1 MLSSVEIKPDVY
13 FVGALDW
20 NAREFHGYTTEQGIT
35 YNAYL
40 ILDEK
45 VTLIDTVKRPFSE
58 ELVERIKSIID
69 PAKIDVLI
77 CNHIEMDHSGS
88 VPRILELAPNA
99 EVYASAP
106 QGVKELKAFY
116 GENINV
122 NGVKTG
128 DTLNIGKRTLTFVQT
143 PMVHWPDNMVTYSD
157 YDKILFSNDAFGQ
170 HYASSTRF
178 EDESDY
184 CEVMKQARKY
194 YANIVLPYGR
204 QADSA
209 VTAVKGIGL
218 ENIDIIAPAHGV
230 AWRSHIADI
239 ISKYEEWT
247 TGKLEEKA
255 LVVYDSMWGST
266 DKLAHALLDGFL
278 AEGIPAQLI
287 DLKETHISNVMYH
300 FLDSK
305 YVCVGS
311 PTLNS
316 KFLPTVSS
324 FLTYMSGLS
333 PKNDHRIGFAFGSYG
348 WAPLGP
354 KMVQAELEAAEFT
367 MPLPVHAIGWIPSD
381 EDLDAVRAQ
390 VKDLVEAGKQ
400 L

>member
-1 MLSSVEIKPDVY
+1 
-13 FVGALDW
+13 
-20 NAREFHGYTTEQGIT
+20 
-35 YNAYL
+35 
-40 ILDEK
+40 
-45 VTLIDTVKRPFSE
+45 
-58 ELVERIKSIID
+58 
-69 PAKIDVLI
+69 
-77 CNHIEMDHSGS
+77 
-88 VPRILELAPNA
+88 
-99 EVYASAP
+99 
-106 QGVKELKAFY
+106 
-116 GENINV
+116 
-122 NGVKTG
+122 
-128 DTLNIGKRTLTFVQT
+128 
-143 PMVHWPDNMVTYSD
+143 MVHWPDNMVTYSD

-266 DKLAHALLDGFL
+266 DKMAHALLDGFL

-367 MPLPVHAIGWIPSD
+367 MPLPVHAIGWLPSD